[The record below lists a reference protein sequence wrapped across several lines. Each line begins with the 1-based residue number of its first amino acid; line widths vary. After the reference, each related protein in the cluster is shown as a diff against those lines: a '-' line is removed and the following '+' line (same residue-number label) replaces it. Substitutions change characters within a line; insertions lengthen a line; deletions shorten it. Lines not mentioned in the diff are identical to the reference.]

1 MAAAHAMY
9 KMIALEEDDCAERNE
24 MILRELPQVQY
35 IASRILERLPQQVE
49 LSDLV
54 QAGVIGLLEA
64 YKSFDSTKNAQF
76 STFARFRIKGAI
88 LDSLRALDWGSRGVR
103 KKGRDIGAATLK
115 LQQTLGRVPTTE
127 ELAAELQVSITE
139 LQEIQVELSGLH
151 LVGQEVQSS
160 FDGEDTF
167 DVINGAVSEWDN
179 PFEMYCKTEERAHL
193 AEAIRDLSE
202 REQLILSLYYREE
215 LTMKEVAQIVDLA
228 VSRVSQ
234 IHAAALTKLKHSLTR
249 RKPQVASTL
258 IARSAS

>member
-9 KMIALEEDDCAERNE
+9 KMVALEEDECIERNE
-24 MILRELPQVQY
+24 LILRELPQVQY

-64 YKSFDSTKNAQF
+64 YKSFDASKNAQF

-103 KKGRDIGAATLK
+103 KKGRDIGAATQK
-115 LQQTLGRVPTTE
+115 LQQTLGRIPTSE
-127 ELAAELQVSITE
+127 EIAREMNVTLAELN
-139 LQEIQVELSGLH
+139 EIQVELSGLH

-160 FDGEDTF
+160 FDGEDTY
-167 DVINGAVSEWDN
+167 DVINGAVSAWDN

-202 REQLILSLYYREE
+202 REQLILQLYYTEE
-215 LTMKEVAQIVDLA
+215 LTMKEVAQIVNLA

-234 IHAAALTKLKHSLTR
+234 IHAAALTKLKHNLTR
-249 RKPQVASTL
+249 RKPAPVAL
-258 IARSAS
+258 KAVRSAS